1 MRCLPT
7 QILVHKHFSISL
19 CSSFAISYS
28 YKQINWPLA
37 MIVLE
42 PNFFRLSAKMCT
54 FFRARASNQMV
65 SKSQTSL
72 LYPHRYEVGKV
83 VTKDTIDVK
92 RALNPI
98 KYLLTGSLGTGSL
111 IKLKLVNYHLLVCW
125 SSQNISSNSRK
136 LKLSWKIFL
145 GSPTLERSD
154 LQFINEPIS

>member
-83 VTKDTIDVK
+83 VTKDRCEKSFESQQLFTDGIFRD
-92 RALNPI
+92 
-98 KYLLTGSLGTGSL
+98 SL
-111 IKLKLVNYHLLVCW
+111 INKTEVG
-125 SSQNISSNSRK
+125 
-136 LKLSWKIFL
+136 KLSSSSLLIF
-145 GSPTLERSD
+145 SKYF
-154 LQFINEPIS
+154 LQFSEIETIMKNIFGLPNIGKE